1 MSFRS
6 VFLGVVIAFALVI
19 GAFLVNR
26 ARPKIETEQPSAEYI
41 RASGKCAECHL
52 RLQYSVVHQYELSLH
67 ARKDVNCL
75 DCHQPVAGQEKN
87 DHHGFLIS
95 TKLTAGNCRSCHE
108 GVYQQFLRSRHA
120 APAWAAVYGEKGLTP
135 DQVNLVRYFSES
147 LPLHVADEE
156 ESILPRLLG
165 RNASLDETLNTMRS
179 EHDQHKP
186 ELESLIRLCRTLQ
199 YAPQQLPEL
208 REGLRATA
216 GKLEREFL
224 VHLEQ
229 EEKTVFP
236 AIRTLLNVEDR
247 EAMLREL
254 RARR

>member
-1 MSFRS
+1 M
-6 VFLGVVIAFALVI
+6 LIQI
-19 GAFLVNR
+19 GQQKESSDIVDLLL
-26 ARPKIETEQPSAEYI
+26 
-41 RASGKCAECHL
+41 ECHERIRSFTGL
-52 RLQYSVVHQYELSLH
+52 AGRLANCGPVSDD
-67 ARKDVNCL
+67 DVR
-75 DCHQPVAGQEKN
+75 D
-87 DHHGFLIS
+87 
-95 TKLTAGNCRSCHE
+95 
-108 GVYQQFLRSRHA
+108 A
-120 APAWAAVYGEKGLTP
+120 AAKI
-135 DQVNLVRYFSES
+135 VRYFSES